1 MVFEEHQRAQKKT
14 ERLKPTMHEY
24 LATCRSTDCA
34 RAGGG
39 VVKRTGPG
47 GGSRFEGSGAATAVV
62 ARARRLCDFFQIFRD
77 RGGSFYSKQC

>member
-1 MVFEEHQRAQKKT
+1 MDSCLFGLTFSQSQNGIRVWYSKSTSAHKNKT

-47 GGSRFEGSGAATAVV
+47 GGSRFEV
-62 ARARRLCDFFQIFRD
+62 RRYR
-77 RGGSFYSKQC
+77 